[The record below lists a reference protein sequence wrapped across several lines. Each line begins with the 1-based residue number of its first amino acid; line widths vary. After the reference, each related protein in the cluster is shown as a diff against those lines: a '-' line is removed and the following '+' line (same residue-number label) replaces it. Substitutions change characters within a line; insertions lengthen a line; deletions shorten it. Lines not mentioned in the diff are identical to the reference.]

1 MIRKKDLGGT
11 QRQPLGEMRSKLI
24 KARTGICRGAEE
36 REVRFWKCFWDCEIK
51 LEIMEMKGR
60 KECLESG
67 TSPFCSNLILTCS

>member
-24 KARTGICRGAEE
+24 KARAGICRGAEE